1 MELVLI
7 VPDMS
12 KKVDI
17 RKIKREII
25 SYVGTRLIDDSCS
38 ERVPGVLLK
47 ETIGNDDKERLS
59 KLMSEDDLG
68 VLIFIEV
75 EDGEDYPKYYIS
87 AKAYKEEE
95 EIII

>member
-17 RKIKREII
+17 RKIKNEII

-47 ETIGNDDKERLS
+47 ETIDSDDKEELS
-59 KLMSEDDLG
+59 KLMAEDDLG

-75 EDGEDYPKYYIS
+75 EDGESYPDYYIS
-87 AKAYKEEE
+87 AKSYKDEF
-95 EIII
+95 

>member
-7 VPDMS
+7 VPDLS

-17 RKIKREII
+17 RKIKGEII

-47 ETIGNDDKERLS
+47 ETIGKDDKEKLS
-59 KLMSEDDLG
+59 ELMSEDDLG

-75 EDGEDYPKYYIS
+75 EDGETYPEYYIS
-87 AKAYKEEE
+87 ARSYKED
-95 EIII
+95 EI

>member
-1 MELVLI
+1 MELVLV

-17 RKIKREII
+17 RKIKNEII

-47 ETIGNDDKERLS
+47 ETISKDDKKKLS
-59 KLMSEDDLG
+59 ELMSEDDLG
-68 VLIFIEV
+68 VLIFIEIKD
-75 EDGEDYPKYYIS
+75 EETCPEYYIS
-87 AKAYKEEE
+87 ATYKEDEF
-95 EIII
+95 

>member
-1 MELVLI
+1 MELVLV

-17 RKIKREII
+17 RKIKNEII
-25 SYVGTRLIDDSCS
+25 SYVGTRLVDSSCS

-47 ETIGNDDKERLS
+47 ETIDSDDKEELS
-59 KLMSEDDLG
+59 KLMAKDDLG

-75 EDGEDYPKYYIS
+75 EDEESYPDYYIS
-87 AKAYKEEE
+87 AKSYKDEF
-95 EIII
+95 

>member
-1 MELVLI
+1 MELVLV

-17 RKIKREII
+17 RRIKKEII
-25 SYVGTRLIDDSCS
+25 SYVGIRLVDDSCS

-47 ETIGNDDKERLS
+47 ETIDSDDKEELS
-59 KLMSEDDLG
+59 KLMAKDDLG

-75 EDGEDYPKYYIS
+75 EDGESYPDYYIS
-87 AKAYKEEE
+87 AKSYKDEF
-95 EIII
+95 

>member
-1 MELVLI
+1 MELVLV

-17 RKIKREII
+17 RKIKNEII

-38 ERVPGVLLK
+38 EKVPGVLLK
-47 ETIGNDDKERLS
+47 ETISKDDKEKLS
-59 KLMSEDDLG
+59 ELMSENDSG

-75 EDGEDYPKYYIS
+75 EDGESYPEYYLS
-87 AKAYKEEE
+87 TKAYKED
-95 EIII
+95 EI

>member
-1 MELVLI
+1 MELVLV

-17 RKIKREII
+17 RKIKNEII

-47 ETIGNDDKERLS
+47 ETIGSDDKQKLS
-59 KLMSEDDLG
+59 GLMSEDNLG

-75 EDGEDYPKYYIS
+75 EDEIDYPEYYIS
-87 AKAYKEEE
+87 AKAYKED
-95 EIII
+95 EI

>member
-17 RKIKREII
+17 RKIKKEII
-25 SYVGTRLIDDSCS
+25 SYVGTRLISDSCS
-38 ERVPGVLLK
+38 EKVPGVLLK
-47 ETIGNDDKERLS
+47 ETIGSDDKEKLS
-59 KLMSEDDLG
+59 ELMSEDDLG

-75 EDGEDYPKYYIS
+75 EDEDTYPEYYIS
-87 AKAYKEEE
+87 TKAYKED
-95 EIII
+95 EI

>member
-7 VPDMS
+7 VPDLS
-12 KKVDI
+12 KKVDV
-17 RKIKREII
+17 RKIKKEII
-25 SYVGTRLIDDSCS
+25 SYVGTRLVDDSCA

-47 ETIGNDDKERLS
+47 ETIGSDDKKELS
-59 KLMSEDDLG
+59 KLMSEDDSG

-75 EDGEDYPKYYIS
+75 EDEEDYPEYYIS

-95 EIII
+95 III

>member
-75 EDGEDYPKYYIS
+75 EDGEDYPEYYIS

-95 EIII
+95 III

>member
-1 MELVLI
+1 MELVLV

-17 RKIKREII
+17 RRIKKEII
-25 SYVGTRLIDDSCS
+25 SYVGTRLVDDSCS

-47 ETIGNDDKERLS
+47 ETISKDDKEKLS
-59 KLMSEDDLG
+59 ELMSENDSG

-75 EDGEDYPKYYIS
+75 EDEESYPDYYLS
-87 AKAYKEEE
+87 AKACKED
-95 EIII
+95 EI